1 MIPPITIIAV
11 DKSSDVGYATAVATL
26 QTAIW
31 AGQQHSPDAYFDCF
45 APEIKVEF
53 QNARAKEAER
63 AKCDNKSQGCSC
75 SSEREQ
81 LRFFRVFAQHIVSD
95 HEVELEYELEEAGG
109 LSRRCKQPFRK
120 IGETWKISGPPQEV
134 R

>member
-1 MIPPITIIAV
+1 MNPIIAI
-11 DKSSDVGYATAVATL
+11 DELSHAGYATAVATL

-31 AGQQHSPDAYFDCF
+31 AGQQQSPDAYFDCF

-75 SSEREQ
+75 GSEREQ
-81 LRFFRVFAQHIVSD
+81 LRGIRVFAQHIVSD
-95 HEVELEYELEEAGG
+95 HEVELEYELEVAGG
-109 LSRRCKQPFRK
+109 ANTRCRQPFRM
-120 IGETWKISGPPQEV
+120 IGNAWKISGPPQEV